1 MTDHSQLQAVLEIM
15 HRNGLF
21 APQSEEQM
29 QQLLLEVM
37 QFASSDQAG
46 DEWDEFEED

>member
-1 MTDHSQLQAVLEIM
+1 MSDNSQVRAVLEVM

-29 QQLLLEVM
+29 HRLLLEVM
-37 QFASSDQAG
+37 QFAG
-46 DEWDEFEED
+46 DPGEEWDEFEDE